1 MLLNLSNVITQEGM
15 TFEKSVEPDMS
26 GFRYF
31 GETYPIKKSS
41 SLSLAA
47 VNLEKGK
54 AKLNGTMNLI
64 FEIPCDRCL
73 RTVESEIEVTF
84 EKEVYAPNYR
94 ENENDEEELFELEDG
109 FMEGYSLNVEQ
120 LIYSEIIINWP
131 MKILCTED
139 CKGICK
145 SCGQNLNEG
154 TCTCDNFVPDPRLA
168 SIKDI
173 FNNANKEV

>member
-15 TFEKSVEPDMS
+15 TFEKNIEPDMS
-26 GFRYF
+26 GFQYF
-31 GETYPIKKSS
+31 GEKYPIIKSDT
-41 SLSLAA
+41 LNLAA

-54 AKLNGTMNLI
+54 ARLSGTMKLI
-64 FEIPCDRCL
+64 FRIPCDRCL
-73 RTVESEIEVTF
+73 TAVDSEVQVSF
-84 EKEVYAPNYR
+84 EKEIFAPNYMT
-94 ENENDEEELFELEDG
+94 EHFDEESIDLDNG

-120 LIYSEIIINWP
+120 LIYSETIVNWP
-131 MKILCTED
+131 VKILCKED

-154 TCTCDNFVPDPRLA
+154 TCTCDSFVPDPRLA